1 MDVQIE
7 QDPPVPAATRP
18 RRRLGWLVW
27 LLVVPTTAWAALRAA
42 GWEYGPLVQLLAF
55 TPYVAAWSV
64 VPLVVAALTRRWR
77 AGAVALLAVV
87 VLAAA
92 VLPRAVPAGRV
103 TGDDAG
109 TRVRVA
115 TANLLAGAAQLPVL
129 LELLRQERVDVL
141 AVQEFTPDAEAELDR
156 LGITELL
163 PYRRADPEVGTT
175 GSAVYAR
182 WPITDAGMRRN
193 EGGFG
198 QSYGTVQVPDV
209 GPVLVESAH
218 PMAPFALYTLP
229 LWRADL
235 AAQPRPDPAGPPRVL
250 AGDFNSTLDHAALR
264 RLIATGYVDAASA
277 TGDGLVGTW
286 GPYDGS
292 LIPPVTLDRVLV
304 DERIGVESVVVRTV
318 PGSDHRMVVAGLVL
332 PAP

>member
-7 QDPPVPAATRP
+7 QDPPAPPPAPTAA

-27 LLVVPTTAWAALRAA
+27 LLVVPTTVWAVLRAA
-42 GWEYGPLVQLLAF
+42 GWEYGPSVQLLAF

-64 VPLVVAALTRRWR
+64 VPLAVAVLTRRWR
-77 AGAVALLAVV
+77 AGAVALLTVV
-87 VLAAA
+87 VLAVA

-193 EGGFG
+193 EG
-198 QSYGTVQVPDV
+198 
-209 GPVLVESAH
+209 
-218 PMAPFALYTLP
+218 
-229 LWRADL
+229 
-235 AAQPRPDPAGPPRVL
+235 
-250 AGDFNSTLDHAALR
+250 
-264 RLIATGYVDAASA
+264 ASA
-277 TGDGLVGTW
+277 SRTGRCRCPTSGRYWSSRPIRWPRSPCTRCRCGGPTW
-286 GPYDGS
+286 LRSPDRIRPGRPAS
-292 LIPPVTLDRVLV
+292 WPVTSTR
-304 DERIGVESVVVRTV
+304 RWITR
-318 PGSDHRMVVAGLVL
+318 RCAG
-332 PAP
+332 